1 MIRVI
6 VVDDQDLVRAGLR
19 MILQAEPDITV
30 VGEAADGQAAVEMVA
45 ARDPDVVLMDVR
57 MPRMSGLE
65 ATRRLAELGSRARV
79 LVLTTFDL
87 DEYVFEALRGGAA
100 GFLLKTSP
108 ADQLINGIRAV
119 AAGDGLLAPSVTRRL
134 IQHFARQPAIPD
146 AQAVGTLTSRELE
159 VLTLVARGMNN
170 SEIAG
175 SLCIEA
181 STVKSHVANILAKLG
196 LRDRTQAV
204 VLAYESGLIRATR
217 A

>member
-30 VGEAADGQAAVEMVA
+30 VGDAADGQAAIEMVA
-45 ARDPDVVLMDVR
+45 ALDPDVVLMDVR

-65 ATRRLAELGSRARV
+65 ATRRLTELGSRARV

-108 ADQLINGIRAV
+108 AEQLITGIRAV

-134 IQHFARQPAIPD
+134 IEQFARQPAIPD
-146 AQAVGTLTSRELE
+146 TQAVGTLTAREIE

-170 SEIAG
+170 SEIAA
-175 SLCIEA
+175 SLHVEA

-204 VLAYESGLIRATR
+204 VLAYESGLIRATT

>member
-6 VVDDQDLVRAGLR
+6 VADDQDLVRTGLR

-30 VGEAADGQAAVEMVA
+30 VGDAADGQAALEMVA
-45 ARDPDVVLMDVR
+45 ALDPDVVLMDVR

-65 ATRRLAELGSRARV
+65 ATRRLTESGSRARV

-108 ADQLINGIRAV
+108 ADQLITGIRAV
-119 AAGDGLLAPSVTRRL
+119 AAGDGLLAPSTTRRL
-134 IQHFARQPAIPD
+134 IEQFAHQPPAPD
-146 AQAVGTLTSRELE
+146 HQAMQALTPRERE
-159 VLTLVARGMNN
+159 VLTLIARGMNN
-170 SEIAG
+170 SEIAA
-175 SLCIEA
+175 SLHVEA
-181 STVKSHVANILAKLG
+181 STIKSHVANILAKLG

-204 VLAYESGLIRATR
+204 VLAYESGLVRATT

>member
-1 MIRVI
+1 VIRVI

-19 MILQAEPDITV
+19 MILQAEPDIIV
-30 VGEAADGQAAVEMVA
+30 VGDAADGQAAIEMVA
-45 ARDPDVVLMDVR
+45 ALDPDVVLMDVR

-65 ATRRLAELGSRARV
+65 ATRRLTELGSRARV

-108 ADQLINGIRAV
+108 ADQLITGIRAV

-134 IQHFARQPAIPD
+134 IAQFARQPAIPD
-146 AQAVGTLTSRELE
+146 PQAVETLTARERE

-170 SEIAG
+170 SEIAA
-175 SLCIEA
+175 SLHVEA

-204 VLAYESGLIRATR
+204 VLAYESGLIRATTT
-217 A
+217 

>member
-1 MIRVI
+1 
-6 VVDDQDLVRAGLR
+6 
-19 MILQAEPDITV
+19 
-30 VGEAADGQAAVEMVA
+30 
-45 ARDPDVVLMDVR
+45 
-57 MPRMSGLE
+57 
-65 ATRRLAELGSRARV
+65 V

-108 ADQLINGIRAV
+108 ADQLISGIRAV

-134 IQHFARQPAIPD
+134 IAQFARQPAIPD
-146 AQAVGTLTSRELE
+146 AQAVETLTVRERE
-159 VLTLVARGMNN
+159 VLSLVARGMNN
-170 SEIAG
+170 SEIAA
-175 SLCIEA
+175 SLHVEA

-204 VLAYESGLIRATR
+204 VLAYESGLIRATT